1 MNTDGVNIHW
11 DFLRTCY
18 GTVAAYAI
26 VPMQDILG
34 VGKEGRM
41 NTPGVAAANW
51 AWRFK
56 KDVLTDWLSTLLY
69 DATKLYGRHKEEDVI
84 DVEEDEAEVEEEVLN
99 D

>member
-11 DFLRTCY
+11 DFLRACY

-26 VPMQDILG
+26 IPMQDILG

-41 NTPGVAAANW
+41 NTPGVATANW

-56 KDVLTDWLSTLLY
+56 KEVLTDWLSGLLL
-69 DATKLYGRHKEEDVI
+69 DATKLYGRHKEEEVI
-84 DVEEDEAEVEEEVLN
+84 EVEEDAEEITEGAL
-99 D
+99 DD